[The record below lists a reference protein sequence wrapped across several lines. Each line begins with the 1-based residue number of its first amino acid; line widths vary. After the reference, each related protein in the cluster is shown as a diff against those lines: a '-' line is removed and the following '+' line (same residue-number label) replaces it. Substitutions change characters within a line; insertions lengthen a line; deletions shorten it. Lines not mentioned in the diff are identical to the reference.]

1 MALDTFDNL
10 VKSVITWSHRKDLGV
25 LIPDFIRLAEVAM
38 FSNDDEVLE
47 IRDDEK
53 TATLTA
59 IGTSPNE
66 SRFIALPTDYISQRD
81 LKILV
86 QDDLFNLTYRSPTAL
101 IIRSGT
107 STPCRFTVTDQIEL
121 DVIPDQDYTIT
132 MKYQSK
138 PLPLTTLNQT
148 NSILT
153 EEPNIYLYGALHQVF
168 VYSEDDN
175 EAVKYLGK
183 FQDAIRGA
191 NSKIKKGRYG
201 PAPSMK
207 VIGSTP

>member
-1 MALDTFDNL
+1 MALDTYDNL
-10 VKSVITWSHRKDLGV
+10 VKSITTWSHRKDLGV

-47 IRDDEK
+47 LRDDER
-53 TATLTA
+53 TASA
-59 IGTSPNE
+59 IAVGTPPNE
-66 SRFIALPTDYISQRD
+66 SRFVALPDDYVSQRD
-81 LKILV
+81 FKILV
-86 QDDLFNLTYRSPTAL
+86 QDDLFNLIYRSPTAL
-101 IIRSGT
+101 IVRSGT
-107 STPCRFTVTDQIEL
+107 GTPCRFTVTDQVEL
-121 DVIPDQDYTIT
+121 DIVPDQDYTLT

-138 PLPLTTLNQT
+138 PLPLSTTNQT
-148 NSILT
+148 NTILT
-153 EEPNIYLYGALHQVF
+153 EEPNIYLYGALHQAF

-191 NSKIKKGRYG
+191 NDKIKKGRYG

-207 VIGSTP
+207 VLSSTP

>member
-1 MALDTFDNL
+1 MALDNFDNL

-25 LIPDFIRLAEVAM
+25 LMPDFIRLAEVEM

-47 IRDDEK
+47 IREDEK

-66 SRFIALPTDYISQRD
+66 SRFIVLPTDYISQRD

-101 IIRSGT
+101 IIRSSTGT
-107 STPCRFTVTDQIEL
+107 PSRFTVTDQIEL
-121 DVIPDQDYTIT
+121 DIIPDQDYTIT
-132 MKYQSK
+132 MKYMAK
-138 PLPLTTLNQT
+138 PAPLTTLNQT
-148 NSILT
+148 NSILLSD
-153 EEPNIYLYGALHQVF
+153 PNIYLYGALHQAF
-168 VYSEDDN
+168 VYTEDDN
-175 EAVKYLGK
+175 EAVKYFNK
-183 FQDAIRGA
+183 FNAAIRGA
-191 NSKIKKGRYG
+191 NDKSRKGRYG

-207 VIGSTP
+207 VLGPTP